1 MPWRPGGCYPA
12 PVHRAAAVTRKP
24 ESIVALAA
32 FGLAALAAAWIV
44 RPIHVG
50 MLGYDAAASVLYFQ
64 RLLAGT
70 TLEAFTGATPKALLT
85 GVYGLAYSLVP
96 DWRVIS
102 WLAIAAYAGGIAC
115 SAVLAY
121 RLSGIVA
128 AAFVVVGLV
137 GSAEL
142 LRDVDLAYAVSW
154 ALLCWAIAGLLVT
167 ASRPRFAWAGI
178 VLAVGG
184 LARYETLILV
194 GLAGLALL
202 GGAALARAQ
211 GRPMTSLRARAPILL
226 GLLALPIQAL
236 HDWLLTGDPLYAS
249 NVPVIG
255 SAGLPLVGVSGALR
269 AIGNHYAA
277 EPVLIALAVLGLA
290 TLVLR
295 ARWEIAGGLVAL
307 ALGVMAFIVFLAI
320 RRIYISDRYIAP
332 ADIALT
338 FAAAIGLGSLRVPP
352 LEVPFRGRLPRNGL
366 VTVAAIVGSVTALA
380 VVRPFGPLDRTT
392 RSAITVNAAVH
403 RDIAL
408 VVPDLRRELADVPG
422 VRAWPTDSSPTGAMG
437 ARSILLAPVLTVPQL
452 AVELGLPLSSIS
464 GTVGASI
471 TTDGTY
477 PRPGQLVF
485 HQVDRDQ
492 PPAAFTLFEVD
503 RATTVGHITVDPLL
517 VDAAHRFWLVRI
529 GP

>member
-1 MPWRPGGCYPA
+1 
-12 PVHRAAAVTRKP
+12 VHRAVALTRKP

-32 FGLAALAAAWIV
+32 FGLAALTAAWMI

-64 RLLAGT
+64 RLVAGT

-102 WLAIAAYAGGIAC
+102 WLAIAAYAGGIAG

-121 RLSGIVA
+121 RLSGVA
-128 AAFVVVGLV
+128 AAAFAAVGLV
-137 GSAEL
+137 GSAL
-142 LRDVDLAYAVSW
+142 LLQDVDLAYAVSW

-167 ASRPRFAWAGI
+167 ALRPRFAWAGI

-194 GLAGLALL
+194 GVAGLALL
-202 GGAALARAQ
+202 GGAAFARAQ
-211 GRPMTSLRARAPILL
+211 GRPLTS
-226 GLLALPIQAL
+226 
-236 HDWLLTGDPLYAS
+236 
-249 NVPVIG
+249 
-255 SAGLPLVGVSGALR
+255 LR

-277 EPVLIALAVLGLA
+277 EPILIVLALLGLGA
-290 TLVLR
+290 LLLR
-295 ARWEIAGGLVAL
+295 SRWEIAGALVAL

-332 ADIALT
+332 ADLALT
-338 FAAAIGLGSLRVPP
+338 FAAAIGLGSLRVRDVGAV
-352 LEVPFRGRLPRNGL
+352 LRGRLPRHGL
-366 VTVAAIVGSVTALA
+366 VLVAAIVGSLAALA
-380 VVRPFGPLDRTT
+380 VVRPFGPLDRAT
-392 RSAITVNAAVH
+392 RSAITTNATVH

-408 VVPDLRRELADVPG
+408 VIPDLRSALAGMSG
-422 VRAWPTDSSPTGAMG
+422 VTGRPTDGSPTTAMG
-437 ARSILLAPVLTVPQL
+437 ARSVVLAPVLTVPQL

-477 PRPGQLVF
+477 PRPGQVVF
-485 HQVDRDQ
+485 HQVDRDT
-492 PPAAFTLFEVD
+492 PAAPFALFEVD
-503 RATTVGHITVDPLL
+503 RPTAVGRITLDPLL
-517 VDAAHRFWLVRI
+517 VDPARRFWLVRI

>member
-1 MPWRPGGCYPA
+1 
-12 PVHRAAAVTRKP
+12 VHRAVALTRKP

-32 FGLAALAAAWIV
+32 FGLAALTAAWMI

-64 RLLAGT
+64 RLVAGT

-102 WLAIAAYAGGIAC
+102 WLAIAAYAGGIAG

-121 RLSGIVA
+121 RLSGVA
-128 AAFVVVGLV
+128 AAAFAAVGLV
-137 GSAEL
+137 GSAL
-142 LRDVDLAYAVSW
+142 LLQDVDLAYAVSW

-167 ASRPRFAWAGI
+167 ALRPRFAWAGI

-194 GLAGLALL
+194 GVAGLALL
-202 GGAALARAQ
+202 GGAAFARAQ
-211 GRPMTSLRARAPILL
+211 GRPLTSLRARAPILL
-226 GLLALPIQAL
+226 GLLALPVQAL
-236 HDWLLTGDPLYAS
+236 HDWLLTGDPLYAA

-255 SAGLPLVGVSGALR
+255 SAGLPLVGVGGALQ

-277 EPVLIALAVLGLA
+277 EPILIVLALLGLGA
-290 TLVLR
+290 LLLR
-295 ARWEIAGGLVAL
+295 SRWEIAGALVAL

-332 ADIALT
+332 ADLALT
-338 FAAAIGLGSLRVPP
+338 FAAAIGLGSLRVRDVGAV
-352 LEVPFRGRLPRNGL
+352 LRGRLPRNGL
-366 VTVAAIVGSVTALA
+366 VLVAAIVGSLAALA
-380 VVRPFGPLDRTT
+380 VVRPFGPLDRAT
-392 RSAITVNAAVH
+392 RSAITTNATVH

-408 VVPDLRRELADVPG
+408 VIPDLRSALAGMSG
-422 VRAWPTDSSPTGAMG
+422 VTGRPTDGSPTTAMG
-437 ARSILLAPVLTVPQL
+437 ARSVVLAPVLTVPQL

-477 PRPGQLVF
+477 PRPGQVVF
-485 HQVDRDQ
+485 HQVDRDT
-492 PPAAFTLFEVD
+492 PAAPFALFEVD
-503 RATTVGHITVDPLL
+503 RPTAVGRITLDPLL
-517 VDAAHRFWLVRI
+517 VDPARRFWLVRI